1 MLDYSRQVF
10 SRLTESL
17 RGKFKE
23 IYTSRN
29 DSTSPPKFPAV
40 TIVQKSNVNYKRT
53 MDCDSRENH
62 VKVMYQI
69 DVYSNDTDEADRID
83 TAEKIAEAVSD
94 FMLELGFS
102 RTMCEPI
109 PNVNDMSIFRISTRF
124 EGVIGKDALVYT
136 D

>member
-17 RGKFKE
+17 RGKFKG
-23 IYTSRN
+23 ICTSQN